1 MNFLAHHYFYGK
13 DNPNFSLGVILP
25 DLVKNFCSERLV
37 LNINTVPEYN
47 DFYTGCQAHFEA
59 DAVFHNSNY
68 FLDMNEYMKTLLIA
82 PKWPRTW
89 FFNHIF
95 TEIILD
101 RALMEENEAL
111 CKNFYD
117 QLKTVDLQKLKGF
130 LISQKVKNHEKF
142 ESGFQRFIKNQFIFD
157 YLYNEKLIFALSM
170 VYKKVGVDYSWTK
183 ADEIQILNAIP
194 LAIEAA
200 KKNMVTLKKD
210 LNKYEF

>member
-13 DNPNFSLGVILP
+13 DNPHFSLGAIMP
-25 DLVKNFCSERLV
+25 DLVKNFCNQRLV
-37 LNINTVPEYN
+37 LNLETMPEHF
-47 DFYTGCQAHFEA
+47 DFYAGCQAHFKA

-68 FLDMNEYMKTLLIA
+68 FWDMNEYLKTIYIE
-82 PKWPRTW
+82 PKWPRTY

-101 RALMEENEAL
+101 RALMDENKGL

-117 QLKTVDLQKLKGF
+117 LLKAVDLQKLKSF
-130 LISQKVKNHEKF
+130 LISQKIENHAAFETKF
-142 ESGFQRFIKNQFIFD
+142 QKFIKNQFIFD

-170 VYKKVGVDYSWTK
+170 VYKKVGIDYSWTK

-200 KKNMVTLKKD
+200 KKNMVILKKD
-210 LNKYEF
+210 LNVYEF